1 MTGPNLAAEE
11 DKRARGLLA
20 AGLFVVFAAVYI
32 VFRSGYYNPDMTWQS
47 CMAEGITSVTFP
59 PDHLFYGVM
68 VRWIWRA
75 WQAVGLPGRAHVA
88 LQTVNALFGGV
99 MVVTMFAL
107 TLRLTR
113 RRFFAAFA
121 AGICAKCYG
130 MELTRRRF
138 FAAFA
143 AAIFGLTPYVWHH
156 ATDVETY
163 GASKAFQLLAVYFT
177 FLLAEGGEPRRR
189 YRLAFTVA
197 IFHAFAA
204 FMQYLHVLL
213 VPAVIVAAFVPRDG
227 SSLATR
233 VKTACVYL
241 VTVGVLVWGPFLY
254 VAITVRDVSS
264 ASELMAWLLAPDY
277 GWPAFVR
284 MSWLMTPLKFLSSFS
299 SWPTPFVLPGHE
311 AKRVVLGHISLG
323 TYLSEHWWRIPIVG
337 VLALLQ
343 LALLTR
349 FVVWRKRIWPRW
361 RSQIVVALVMILF
374 YQGFSLYW
382 GGGFAGHAIVAYFVL
397 LQMAFAAV
405 RETPREGRFTRVL
418 AVATP
423 WICAICAAAALL
435 FSYVPEHDE
444 KNNLALQ
451 ETLEVAAKLSPKDMI
466 FGPGGCLTSEYW
478 WYFAPDRER
487 FWLTAHLGRPGTK
500 DPLGKLLAKAD
511 AAIAQVLK
519 AGGKVYVHRVYADE
533 DEVTRPWNEFLY
545 ADVHRKD
552 VVDHFKRYKYEK
564 AFVSHGHTYWR
575 IVAPPEEP
583 ETREEGK

>member
-1 MTGPNLAAEE
+1 MTGPDLATEE
-11 DKRARGLLA
+11 DKRAPGLLA
-20 AGLFVVFAAVYI
+20 VVLFVIAAAVYI
-32 VFRSGYYNPDMTWQS
+32 ALRSGYYNGDMVWQS
-47 CMAEGITSVTFP
+47 CVAEGMTSVTFP

-68 VRWIWRA
+68 VRGIWRA
-75 WQAVGLPGRAHVA
+75 WQAIGLPGRAHIA
-88 LQTVNALFGGV
+88 LQTVNGLFGGV

-107 TLRLTR
+107 TLRVTG
-113 RRFFAAFA
+113 RRFFAAFTA
-121 AGICAKCYG
+121 V
-130 MELTRRRF
+130 
-138 FAAFA
+138 
-143 AAIFGLTPYVWHH
+143 IFGLTPYVWHH

-163 GASKAFQLLAVYFT
+163 GASKAFQLLAVYFI

-197 IFHAFAA
+197 IFHASAA
-204 FMQYLHVLL
+204 LVQYLHVLL
-213 VPAVIVAAFVPRDG
+213 VPVVIVAAFVPRDG

-254 VAITVRDVSS
+254 VAIAVRGVSS
-264 ASELMAWLLAPDY
+264 ASELMTWLLAPNY
-277 GWPAFVR
+277 GWPAFAR
-284 MSWLMTPLKFLSSFS
+284 MSWMKTPLKFVSSFT
-299 SWPTPFVLPGHE
+299 SWPTPFGLPGHE
-311 AKRVVLGHISLG
+311 AKRVILGHIPLG
-323 TYLSEHWWRIPIVG
+323 TYLGEHWWRIPIVS

-361 RSQIVVALVMILF
+361 RNQIIVALVMLLF

-423 WICAICAAAALL
+423 WICAMCAAAALV

-444 KNNLALQ
+444 KNNLHLQ
-451 ETLEVAAKLSPKDMI
+451 ETLEVSAKLSPKDLMV
-466 FGPGGCLTSEYW
+466 GPGGCLTSEYW
-478 WYFAPDRER
+478 LYFSPKELRKR
-487 FWLTAHLGRPGTK
+487 IFWLAHHLPPKGTE
-500 DPLGKLLAKAD
+500 DPLGTLLRETD
-511 AAIAQVLK
+511 QAIADTLE
-519 AGGKVYVHRVYADE
+519 AGGRVYVHRIFADDE
-533 DEVTRPWNEFLY
+533 DEVTRPWNEFLH

-552 VVDHFKRYKYEK
+552 VVEHFERYKYEE
-564 AFVSHGHTYWR
+564 AFISHDHQYWR
-575 IVAPPEEP
+575 IIAPPEKDTSASEP
-583 ETREEGK
+583 